1 MDRPPRELRRIVH
14 LDMDAFFVEVE
25 RLHDPTLRG
34 KPVVVGGDPDSRG
47 VVAAA
52 SYEARRFGVH
62 SAMPVRTAARL
73 CPQAVFVHPHRGRYS
88 EASDR
93 VFEILE
99 SFAPVVEPVSIDE
112 AYLDFTGT
120 DRICGP
126 VADAVRTLRAR
137 IREKTGLPS
146 SAGIG
151 TSKLV
156 TKIAS
161 GLAKPDGQIEVPP
174 GGEAAFLAGLDV
186 SAIPGVGKVA
196 EGRLRAGGMATIGDL
211 ARLGREQLEAW
222 LGDTGAWL
230 WECSQGIDDR
240 PVEVGGEPRS
250 IGRETTLARDSS
262 DAELLESTLHHLAER
277 SATRLRRHGL
287 RARTVTVK
295 FRTSDFRTFTRSRSL
310 PAPTDLDTKLIPVAL
325 DLFRKIFHDEH
336 GGRAKVRLIGA
347 TFSGLSHDPAQIDL
361 LEGEREKRLGRL
373 VRGIDAVR
381 ERYGPEVIVTG
392 KAMRY
397 LEEE

>member
-1 MDRPPRELRRIVH
+1 MDQPPRESRRIVH

-25 RLHDPTLRG
+25 RLHDPSLRG

-52 SYEARRFGVH
+52 SYEARGFGVH

-73 CPQAVFVHPHRGRYS
+73 CPQAVFVHPHRDRYS
-88 EASDR
+88 EASDG

-99 SFAPVVEPVSIDE
+99 TFAPVVEPVSIDE
-112 AYLDFTGT
+112 AYLDLTGT
-120 DRICGP
+120 DRIYGP
-126 VADAVRTLRAR
+126 AGDAVRGLRAR
-137 IREKTGLPS
+137 IRERTGLPS

-161 GLAKPDGQIEVPP
+161 DRAKPDGQIEVPP
-174 GGEAAFLAGLDV
+174 GGEAAFLAPLDV
-186 SAIPGVGKVA
+186 SVIPGVGRVG
-196 EGRLRAGGMATIGDL
+196 EGRLRSGDIRTIGDL
-211 ARLGREQLEAW
+211 ARLGPERLEAW
-222 LGDTGAWL
+222 LGDMGAWL
-230 WECSQGIDDR
+230 WACSQGIDDR
-240 PVEVGGEPRS
+240 GVEAGGEPKS
-250 IGRETTLARDSS
+250 IGRETTLGRDSS
-262 DAELLESTLHHLAER
+262 DAEYLESTLHHLAER
-277 SATRLRRHGL
+277 AAARLRRHTL

-295 FRTSDFRTFTRSRSL
+295 FRTADFRTFTRARSL
-310 PAPTDLDTKLIPVAL
+310 PAPTDLDAKLIPVAL

-347 TFSGLSHDPAQIDL
+347 TFSGLSREPAQIDL
-361 LEGEREKRLGRL
+361 LEGEREKRLDRL
-373 VRGIDAVR
+373 VRGVDAVR
-381 ERYGPEVIVTG
+381 ERYGSDAIVAG

>member
-1 MDRPPRELRRIVH
+1 MTECSPRRIVH

-25 RLHDPTLRG
+25 RLRDPSLRG
-34 KPVVVGGDPDSRG
+34 RPVIVGGDPNARG

-62 SAMPVRTAARL
+62 SAMPLRTAKRL
-73 CPQAVFVHPHRGRYS
+73 CPQAVFVHARHDRYG

-99 SFAPVVEPVSIDE
+99 AFAPVVEPVSIDE
-112 AYLDFTGT
+112 AYLDLTGT
-120 DRICGP
+120 DRLYGSS
-126 VADAVRTLRAR
+126 AATVRRLRAA

-156 TKIAS
+156 TKVTS
-161 GLAKPDGQIEVPP
+161 GLAKPDGQIEVPA
-174 GGEAAFLAGLDV
+174 GGEAAFLAKLDV
-186 SAIPGVGKVA
+186 NVIPGVGKVG
-196 EGRLRAGGMATIGDL
+196 EGKLRAGGIATIGDL
-211 ARLGREQLEAW
+211 TRLGRGRLEAW
-222 LGDTGAWL
+222 LGDTGVWL

-240 PVEVGGEPRS
+240 PVELPGEPKS

-277 SATRLRRHGL
+277 AAARLRRHHL

-295 FRTSDFRTFTRSRSL
+295 FRTSNFQTFTRARSL

-336 GGRAKVRLIGA
+336 GGHAKVRLIGA
-347 TFSGLSHDPAQIDL
+347 SFSGLSHDPAQIDL
-361 LEGEREKRLGRL
+361 LDGEREKRLERL
-373 VRGIDAVR
+373 VRGVDAVR
-381 ERYGPEVIVTG
+381 ERYGSGAIVMG